1 MSKRD
6 TVRMVEDD
14 TVPQDYLPS
23 YETAINE
30 GLQQHRDSVRSDGR
44 IDVNLDS
51 RLATTLARF
60 IPDFKNTAELAQA
73 AAAQGPPPEYF
84 EAAEHFAEKKTFPV
98 KLNIVI
104 QVVGSRGDVQP
115 FIALGN
121 ELQTYGH
128 RVRLATHDVFDDFVR
143 KSNLEFYPIGGDPS
157 ELMAYMVKNPG
168 LIPSLKSLKGGD
180 IQKKRKMV
188 KEMLEGCWR
197 SCVEPDPRTGTPF
210 VADAIIANPP
220 SFAHVHCAQA
230 LGVPL
235 HLMFTMPWSST
246 RAFPHPLANLQFG
259 DKGVV
264 DQMTANFVSYSIV
277 EWLTWQGLGDVI
289 NDWRKTIDLEEV
301 PFSEGPVLAESQKI
315 PFTYCWSPALVPKP
329 IDWPAYIDVC
339 GFFFR
344 EPPQYTP
351 PAELANFLK
360 NGPTPIY
367 IGFGSI
373 VIDHP
378 EEMTKILIEAVRA
391 TGVRAIISKG
401 WSNLG
406 GIESDDVLFLGD
418 CPHEWL
424 FANVAAVFH
433 HGGAG
438 TTACGLLNG
447 RPTTIVPF
455 FGDQPFWGDMVAIA
469 GAGPKPIPHKQLNAQ
484 NLAEAIRFC
493 LTPEA
498 AAAASEVAAKMRTE
512 NGVATAAKSFHANLP
527 LDILPC
533 EIFPDQ
539 PAAWD
544 FKRGKK
550 HLRLSKRA
558 AGVLLDHLKIDK
570 KNMSLHETRTYFI
583 ENRRWDPV
591 TGTASS
597 LMGVGLG
604 MAKGASDI
612 VVKPI
617 QVYHKRSKMKSAE
630 MEDVDV
636 ARSSASSDAPTP
648 PPRSPS
654 LAPPRSDALERPR
667 SAGRGCGSTTGA
679 AMKASASGLGTFF
692 KSYGK
697 FYLDVP
703 LAVTE
708 GLRAA
713 PKLYGEKVEDHA
725 PIKDWKSGAMVGGKN
740 FVTGVGGGFT
750 DLFYQP
756 YKGGRDGGAAGA
768 AMGVGKGVMNMV
780 TKTASG
786 TLGIVAYPVQGAYQ
800 SIRTAVKS
808 KTRNG
813 IAAARREEGEYL
825 VRNAPVDVETVL
837 RKFDDMCRASEA
849 GQSKAQGNGFFD
861 FGRKSKDR
869 DTQGT
874 PY

>member
-6 TVRMVEDD
+6 TIRMVEEDA
-14 TVPQDYLPS
+14 VPQDFLPP
-23 YETAINE
+23 YEAAINE
-30 GLQQHRDSVRSDGR
+30 GLRQHSDSVRNDGR
-44 IDVNLDS
+44 VDVNLDS

-60 IPDFKNTAELAQA
+60 IPDFKDPAQLAQE

-84 EAAEHFAEKKTFPV
+84 EAAERFAERKAFPV

-197 SCVEPDPRTGTPF
+197 SCVEPDTLTGTPF

-246 RAFPHPLANLQFG
+246 RAFPHPLANLKFG
-259 DKGVV
+259 DNGVV

-289 NDWRKTIDLEEV
+289 NEWRRTIDLEEV
-301 PFSEGPVLAESQKI
+301 PFSEGPVLAETQKI

-351 PAELANFLK
+351 PPDLANFLK

-373 VIDHP
+373 VIDNP
-378 EEMTKILIEAVRA
+378 EEMTRTLVEAVRA

-406 GIESDDVLFLGD
+406 GIDSDDVLFLGD

-469 GAGPKPIPHKQLNAQ
+469 GAGPKPIPHKQLNVQ
-484 NLAEAIRFC
+484 NLSDAIRFC

-498 AAAASEVAAKMRTE
+498 SAAAGELAAKMKTE

-527 LDILPC
+527 LEILQCDILPD
-533 EIFPDQ
+533 E
-539 PAAWD
+539 PASWE

-550 HLRLSKRA
+550 HLKLSKKA
-558 AGVLLDHLKIDK
+558 AGILVDRLKISQ
-570 KNMSLHETRTYFI
+570 KNMSLHESRTYII

-591 TGTASS
+591 TGTAST
-597 LMGVGLG
+597 LMSTGIGLV
-604 MAKGASDI
+604 KGATDI
-612 VVKPI
+612 VVKPV
-617 QVYHKRSKMKSAE
+617 QVYNKRSKLKSAE
-630 MEDVDV
+630 MED
-636 ARSSASSDAPTP
+636 ALRNSSDMQTT
-648 PPRSPS
+648 PRSLS
-654 LAPPRSDALERPR
+654 LAPPQTDAIERPR

-679 AMKASASGLGTFF
+679 VFKASASGVGSFF
-692 KSYGK
+692 RSYGK
-697 FYLDVP
+697 FYVDVP
-703 LAVTE
+703 LAVTD
-708 GLRAA
+708 GFRAV
-713 PKLYGEKVEDHA
+713 PKLYGEKVPDRA
-725 PIKDWKSGAMVGGKN
+725 PITDWKSGAMVGGKN
-740 FVTGVGGGFT
+740 FVTGMGEGLS
-750 DLFYQP
+750 DLFVQP

-768 AMGVGKGVMNMV
+768 ALGVGKGMLGMAS
-780 TKTASG
+780 KTVSAAV
-786 TLGIVAYPVQGAYQ
+786 GIVAYPGQGIYQ

-808 KTRNG
+808 KTRHS
-813 IAAARREEGEYL
+813 IANARRAEGEYL
-825 VRNAPVDVETVL
+825 ARNSPVDIQLVL
-837 RKFDDMCRASEA
+837 QRFDEISRVSADSGKNSVGDR
-849 GQSKAQGNGFFD
+849 FD
-861 FGRKSKDR
+861 FGREQK
-869 DTQGT
+869 
-874 PY
+874 Y

>member
-1 MSKRD
+1 MDGGKMSR
-6 TVRMVEDD
+6 RSAYQMVEED
-14 TVPQDYLPS
+14 TVPQDYLPP
-23 YETAINE
+23 YEAAINE
-30 GLQQHRDSVRSDGR
+30 GLRQHGDSVRGDGR
-44 IDVNLDS
+44 VDVNLDS

-60 IPDFKNTAELAQA
+60 IPDIKNPAQLAE

-84 EAAEHFAEKKTFPV
+84 EAAARFAERKTFPV

-121 ELQTYGH
+121 ELQAYGH
-128 RVRLATHDVFDDFVR
+128 RVRLATHNVFEDFVR
-143 KSNLEFYPIGGDPS
+143 KSKLEFYPIGGDPS

-188 KEMLEGCWR
+188 KEMLQGCWR
-197 SCVEPDPRTGTPF
+197 SCIEPDTLTEQPF

-246 RAFPHPLANLQFG
+246 REFPHPLANLKFG
-259 DKGVV
+259 EKGVV
-264 DQMTANFVSYSIV
+264 DQMTANYVSYSIV

-289 NDWRKTIDLEEV
+289 NEWRKTIDLEEV

-329 IDWPAYIDVC
+329 MDWPSYIDVC

-344 EPPQYTP
+344 EPPSYKP
-351 PAELANFLK
+351 PAELDNFLRK
-360 NGPTPIY
+360 GPIPIY

-373 VIDHP
+373 VIDDP
-378 EEMTKILIEAVRA
+378 DSMTKILLEAVRT

-406 GIESDDVLFLGD
+406 GIESEDVLFLGD

-424 FANVAAVFH
+424 FANVAAVIH

-447 RPTTIVPF
+447 RPTTVVPF

-469 GAGPKPIPHKQLNAQ
+469 GAGPKPIPHRQLNAE
-484 NLAEAIRFC
+484 NLADAIRFC

-498 AAAASEVAAKMRTE
+498 SAAASELAAKMRAE

-527 LDILPC
+527 LDSLQC
-533 EIFPDQ
+533 DVLPDQ

-550 HLRLSKRA
+550 RMKLSKQA
-558 AGVLLDHLKIDK
+558 AAILQDHLKIGQK
-570 KNMSLHETRTYFI
+570 HMSLHESRTFVI

-591 TGTASS
+591 TGTAST
-597 LMGVGLG
+597 LLGVGAG
-604 MAKGASDI
+604 MVKGATDI
-612 VVKPI
+612 VVKPAT
-617 QVYHKRSKMKSAE
+617 VYHKRSKQQKSAE
-630 MEDVDV
+630 MED
-636 ARSSASSDAPTP
+636 AMSTASSIDT
-648 PPRSPS
+648 PPRSPG
-654 LAPPRSDALERPR
+654 LAPPRDESIERPR
-667 SAGRGCGSTTGA
+667 SAGGDGRDRKGQGNTA
-679 AMKASASGLGTFF
+679 AEMFKASASGVGGFF
-692 KSYGK
+692 KSYGR

-703 LAVTE
+703 LALTD
-708 GLRAA
+708 GFRAV
-713 PKLYGEKVEDHA
+713 PKLYGDEVRERP
-725 PIKDWKSGAMVGGKN
+725 PITDWKSGTLEGGKN
-740 FVTGVGGGFT
+740 FVTGLGSGVS
-750 DLFYQP
+750 DLWMQP
-756 YKGGRDGGAAGA
+756 IKGGREGGAAGA
-768 AMGVGKGVMNMV
+768 ALGVGKGLVGL
-780 TKTASG
+780 TSKTVSAAV
-786 TLGIVAYPVQGAYQ
+786 GIVAYPGQGIYQ

-808 KTRNG
+808 KTRHS
-813 IAAARREEGEYL
+813 IADARRAEGEYL
-825 VRNAPVDVETVL
+825 ARNGQVSVQQVLQRFDEISRTSAETAKAGAGEIVV
-837 RKFDDMCRASEA
+837 FDR
-849 GQSKAQGNGFFD
+849 QH
-861 FGRKSKDR
+861 RR
-869 DTQGT
+869 
-874 PY
+874 

>member
-1 MSKRD
+1 MSKRN
-6 TVRMVEDD
+6 TLRLMEDD

-23 YETAINE
+23 YEAAVDDE
-30 GLQQHRDSVRSDGR
+30 LRQHRNSVNSDGR

-60 IPDFKNTAELAQA
+60 VPDFKDPAIA
-73 AAAQGPPPEYF
+73 AATAAQGPPPAYV
-84 EAAEHFAEKKTFPV
+84 EAAAHFADRKTFPV

-128 RVRLATHDVFDDFVR
+128 RVRLATHDVFDSFVR
-143 KSNLEFYPIGGDPS
+143 KSQLEFYPIGGDPS

-197 SCVEPDPRTGTPF
+197 SCVQPDALTGTPF

-230 LGVPL
+230 LSVPL

-246 RAFPHPLANLQFG
+246 RAFPHPLANLKFG

-289 NDWRKTIDLEEV
+289 NEWRKSIDLEEV
-301 PFSEGPVLAESQKI
+301 PFSEGPVLAEVQKI

-329 IDWPAYIDVC
+329 QDWPAYIDVC

-344 EPPQYTP
+344 EPPQYSP
-351 PAELANFLK
+351 PADLAEFLR

-373 VIDHP
+373 VIDDP
-378 EEMTKILIEAVRA
+378 DRMTKILVEAVRA

-406 GIESDDVLFLGD
+406 GVEAEDVFFLGD

-455 FGDQPFWGDMVAIA
+455 FGDQPFWGDMVALA
-469 GAGPKPIPHKQLNAQ
+469 GAGPKPIPHQKLTAE
-484 NLAEAIRFC
+484 NLSEAIRFC

-498 AAAASEVAAKMRTE
+498 AAAAAQLAAKMRTE
-512 NGVATAAKSFHANLP
+512 NGVATAVQSFHANLP
-527 LDILPC
+527 LDVLPC
-533 EIFPDQ
+533 DVLSDQ
-539 PAAWD
+539 TAVWE

-550 HLRLSKRA
+550 QLRLSKQA
-558 AGVLLDHLKIDK
+558 AGVLLDHLKIGQK
-570 KNMSLHETRTYFI
+570 HMSPHDIRKFII

-591 TGTASS
+591 TGTSS
-597 LMGVGLG
+597 ALLG
-604 MAKGASDI
+604 AATGMFKGATDI

-617 QVYHKRSKMKSAE
+617 QTYHERSKLKNAE
-630 MEDVDV
+630 PGDV
-636 ARSSASSDAPTP
+636 ASSGSSTPIAPG
-648 PPRSPS
+648 SPG
-654 LAPPRSDALERPR
+654 LAPPPSDAIDRPR
-667 SAGRGCGSTTGA
+667 SAGGSSGGGGGGGGGGGWQTTGA
-679 AMKASASGLGTFF
+679 VAKASASGVGGFF

-703 LAVTE
+703 MALTDGFRAV
-708 GLRAA
+708 
-713 PKLYGEKVEDHA
+713 PKLYGEEVKDRG
-725 PIKDWKSGAMVGGKN
+725 PITDWKSGAVAGGKN
-740 FVTGVGGGFT
+740 FVVGVGEGVS
-750 DLFYQP
+750 DLFVQP
-756 YKGGRDGGAAGA
+756 YKGARDGGAAGA
-768 AMGVGKGVMNMV
+768 ALGVGKGVIGMV
-780 TKTASG
+780 SKTISA
-786 TLGIVAYPVQGAYQ
+786 GIGVVAYPSHGIYKT
-800 SIRTAVKS
+800 IRTAVKS
-808 KTRNG
+808 KTRHK
-813 IAAARREEGEYL
+813 IAAARLVEGEYL
-825 VRNAPVDVETVL
+825 ARNSQANVQAVLHRFDELCRISEESGKRRGRDDRQVE
-837 RKFDDMCRASEA
+837 
-849 GQSKAQGNGFFD
+849 
-861 FGRKSKDR
+861 GR
-869 DTQGT
+869 
-874 PY
+874 

>member
-6 TVRMVEDD
+6 TVRKVDEDILPLD
-14 TVPQDYLPS
+14 GHPS
-23 YETAINE
+23 YETAIYE
-30 GLQQHRDSVRSDGR
+30 GLHQHRDSVRNDGR
-44 IDVNLDS
+44 VDVKLDS
-51 RLATTLARF
+51 RLAKTLSQF
-60 IPDFKNTAELAQA
+60 IPDYTDIAQLAQA
-73 AAAQGPPPEYF
+73 AAAQGPPPEYV
-84 EAAEHFAEKKTFPV
+84 EAAERFAESKTFPV

-128 RVRLATHDVFDDFVR
+128 RVRLATHDVFEDFVH

-168 LIPSLKSLKGGD
+168 LIPNLKTMKGGE

-197 SCVEPDPRTGTPF
+197 SCIEPDPQTEKPF

-246 RAFPHPLANLQFG
+246 RAFPHPLANLKFG
-259 DKGVV
+259 DDGVV

-289 NDWRKTIDLEEV
+289 NDWRRTIDLEEV

-344 EPPQYTP
+344 QPPQYTP
-351 PAELANFLK
+351 PPELANFLK
-360 NGPTPIY
+360 NGPIPIY

-373 VIDHP
+373 VIDNP
-378 EEMTKILIEAVRA
+378 DEMTKILIEAVRSA
-391 TGVRAIISKG
+391 GARAIISKG

-406 GIESDDVLFLGD
+406 GMESDDVIFIGD
-418 CPHEWL
+418 CPHEWI

-438 TTACGLLNG
+438 TTACGLRYG

-455 FGDQPFWGDMVAIA
+455 FGDQPFWGDMVALA

-484 NLAEAIRFC
+484 NLADAIRFC

-498 AAAASEVAAKMRTE
+498 AAAAREVAARMETE

-527 LDILPC
+527 LEILQCDIL
-533 EIFPDQ
+533 PDQ
-539 PAAWD
+539 PAVWQ
-544 FKRGKK
+544 FRRGKVHIK
-550 HLRLSKRA
+550 LSKQA
-558 AGVLLDHLKIDK
+558 ASLLLNHLKIGQK
-570 KNMSLHETRTYFI
+570 GMSLHETRTYII

-591 TGTASS
+591 TGIISS
-597 LMGVGLG
+597 AMGAG
-604 MAKGASDI
+604 MGMTRGAADMI
-612 VVKPI
+612 IKPI
-617 QVYHKRSKMKSAE
+617 QVYQQQSKLKST
-630 MEDVDV
+630 DIDNVTT
-636 ARSSASSDAPTP
+636 RSSTSSNPQTP
-648 PPRSPS
+648 SQSLVLAHTDPDTSGRQRSS
-654 LAPPRSDALERPR
+654 S
-667 SAGRGCGSTTGA
+667 RGCGSTTGA
-679 AMKASASGLGTFF
+679 AMKASASGVGTFF
-692 KSYGK
+692 KSCGK
-697 FYLDVP
+697 SYLEIP
-703 LAVTE
+703 MAITE
-708 GLRAA
+708 GLRAT
-713 PKLYGEKVEDHA
+713 PKLYGDKVEDRA
-725 PIKDWKSGAMVGGKN
+725 PITDWKSGAMVGGKN
-740 FVTGVGGGFT
+740 FVMGVGGGFA

-756 YKGGRDGGAAGA
+756 YKGGRDGGASGA
-768 AMGVGKGVMNMV
+768 AIGAGKGVLGMV

-786 TLGIVAYPVQGAYQ
+786 ALGILTYPAQGVYQ
-800 SIRTAVKS
+800 SIRTSVKS
-808 KTRNG
+808 KTRHS
-813 IAAARREEGEYL
+813 IAAARQVEGEYL
-825 VRNAPVDVETVL
+825 ARNTSVNYEAVVQ
-837 RKFDDMCRASEA
+837 KFDEICRVNETD
-849 GQSKAQGNGFFD
+849 KIR
-861 FGRKSKDR
+861 GRKR
-869 DTQGT
+869 F
-874 PY
+874 

>member
-1 MSKRD
+1 MSKRN
-6 TVRMVEDD
+6 TVQMLEDD

-23 YETAINE
+23 YETAMAE
-30 GLQQHRDSVRSDGR
+30 SMRQQRNSVNSDGR

-51 RLATTLARF
+51 RLATTLACF
-60 IPDFKNTAELAQA
+60 VPDFKDPSIA
-73 AAAQGPPPEYF
+73 AATAAQGPPPEYV
-84 EAAEHFAEKKTFPV
+84 EAAARFADKKNFPV

-128 RVRLATHDVFDDFVR
+128 RVRLATHDVFDSFVR

-188 KEMLEGCWR
+188 KEMLEGCWK
-197 SCVEPDPRTGTPF
+197 SCIEPDTLTGRPF

-230 LGVPL
+230 LSVPL

-246 RAFPHPLANLQFG
+246 RAFPHPLANLRFG
-259 DKGVV
+259 EKGVV
-264 DQMTANFVSYSIV
+264 DQSTANFVSYSIV

-289 NDWRKTIDLEEV
+289 NEWRKTIDLEEV
-301 PFSEGPVLAESQKI
+301 PFSEGPVLAEVQKI

-329 IDWPAYIDVC
+329 QDWPAYIDVC

-351 PAELANFLK
+351 PPDLAEFLAK
-360 NGPTPIY
+360 GPTPIY

-378 EEMTKILIEAVRA
+378 EEMTKTLVEAVRA

-406 GIESDDVLFLGD
+406 GIEADDVFFLGD

-469 GAGPKPIPHKQLNAQ
+469 GAGPKPIPHKQLNAE
-484 NLAEAIRFC
+484 NLSEAIRFC

-498 AAAASEVAAKMRTE
+498 LAAAGELAAKMRTE
-512 NGVATAAKSFHANLP
+512 NGVATAVKSFHANLP
-527 LDILPC
+527 LEDLPC
-533 EIFPDQ
+533 DIFPDQ
-539 PAAWD
+539 PATWEY
-544 FKRGKK
+544 KRGKK
-550 HLRLSKRA
+550 HVKLSKKA
-558 AGVLLDHLKIDK
+558 AGILLDHLKIGQ
-570 KNMSLHETRTYFI
+570 KNMSPHDTRSIII

-591 TGTASS
+591 TGASS
-597 LMGVGLG
+597 ALLG
-604 MAKGASDI
+604 AATGMFKGATDI
-612 VVKPI
+612 VVKPV
-617 QVYHKRSKMKSAE
+617 QTYHERSKMKSAE
-630 MEDVDV
+630 MED
-636 ARSSASSDAPTP
+636 AISSGSQTPTRSASA
-648 PPRSPS
+648 S
-654 LAPPRSDALERPR
+654 LAPPSSEALERPR
-667 SAGRGCGSTTGA
+667 SAGPGSSSGSTGASGSTTGA
-679 AMKASASGLGTFF
+679 VLKASASGVGGFF
-692 KSYGK
+692 KAYGK

-703 LAVTE
+703 LAVTD
-708 GLRAA
+708 GLRNV
-713 PKLYGEKVEDHA
+713 PKLYGEKVEQRK
-725 PIKDWKSGAMVGGKN
+725 PINDWKSGTIEGGKH
-740 FVTGVGGGFT
+740 FVVGLSEGFA
-750 DLFYQP
+750 DLFVQP

-768 AMGVGKGVMNMV
+768 ALGVGKGVLNMA
-780 TKTASG
+780 TKTASA
-786 TLGIVAYPVQGAYQ
+786 TLGIVAYPGQGIYK
-800 SIRTAVKS
+800 SIRTAVHS
-808 KTRNG
+808 KTRRN
-813 IAAARREEGEYL
+813 IAAARQAEGEYL
-825 VRNAPVDVETVL
+825 ASNSNFEVQAVL
-837 RKFDDMCRASEA
+837 HRFDTLCRISEE
-849 GQSKAQGNGFFD
+849 KKEKK
-861 FGRKSKDR
+861 GRKSDEPELMER
-869 DTQGT
+869 QT
-874 PY
+874 Y